1 MSGEFISESVRRK
14 PCSADATR
22 RDRWHY
28 RRHWA
33 ARHRGVI
40 GRRCR
45 RWPIAPVGAIRKG
58 IDAVVQERIRR
69 DVVCPGRGRFP
80 PPGALR
86 YTVDS
91 VLAD

>member
-1 MSGEFISESVRRK
+1 M
-14 PCSADATR
+14 
-22 RDRWHY
+22 
-28 RRHWA
+28 
-33 ARHRGVI
+33 I

-58 IDAVVQERIRR
+58 IDAVVQERILR

-91 VLAD
+91 VLADYQPAGTAGTGRAPAVARQ